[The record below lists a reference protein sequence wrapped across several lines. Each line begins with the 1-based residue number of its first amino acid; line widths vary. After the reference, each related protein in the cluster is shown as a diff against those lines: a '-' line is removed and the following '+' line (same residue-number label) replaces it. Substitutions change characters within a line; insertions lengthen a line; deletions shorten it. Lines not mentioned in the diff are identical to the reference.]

1 MEKSDTFLNLV
12 GWVIA
17 GALFAT
23 IGVIYYSWT
32 DRDQERT
39 AVVSQEAPI
48 AIEQRG
54 IDTAQ

>member
-1 MEKSDTFLNLV
+1 MNKSDSFCNIV

-17 GALFAT
+17 GAVFAT
-23 IGVIYYSWT
+23 VGVIYYSWT

>member
-1 MEKSDTFLNLV
+1 MEKSDGFCHV
-12 GWVIA
+12 VAWMIA

-23 IGVIYYSWT
+23 IGTIYYSWT
-32 DRDQERT
+32 DRDQQRT